1 MIIYWPN
8 YLPCNDK
15 ACMYFTAFSVTGQ
28 RPNPQNIVY
37 AATITVLK
45 HRHPLKETPWKKR
58 KIYLLCGNKETM
70 PNSSR
75 IFFFPVICLVKC
87 CGSKKP
93 KCVCMISANLTQS
106 DQTDTLTLKTLT
118 PLDKLIQT
126 PPSLLFFFTFN
137 Y

>member
-45 HRHPLKETPWKKR
+45 HRHPLKETPWKKGKYIFFAVIR
-58 KIYLLCGNKETM
+58 KLCPTAVD
-70 PNSSR
+70 
-75 IFFFPVICLVKC
+75 FFFP
-87 CGSKKP
+87 
-93 KCVCMISANLTQS
+93 Q
-106 DQTDTLTLKTLT
+106 
-118 PLDKLIQT
+118 
-126 PPSLLFFFTFN
+126 
-137 Y
+137 